1 MIKMELFMKLKNI
14 LIGLGLFML
23 FHVTQSCID
32 DRGNYDYMDKEVLL
46 PVTISGFEDTTVV
59 IRSILNID
67 PVLNN
72 MDDESR
78 YTHLWYAAPS
88 VTAGFA
94 PKRDTLSRE
103 KKLSFEVTYESGT
116 YNLVYELRDPKLDI
130 YVRKQVL
137 MTVQSD
143 IASGWYI
150 MKEENGETDIDYIA
164 EDGKKIENLI
174 AASGQQRLK
183 GKPVKMAYQPSRYTP
198 VIENPDGTTTRL
210 TNKKAF
216 HVFGDQDIK
225 IFNADNMD
233 LFYSYEDYFY
243 EVPEKCEP
251 QNCGVISSDFYA
263 INAGKVYSI
272 YGMSSNSGML
282 GYAKPGMYEVH
293 PDMVMSYYG
302 VMVFDKVTSTF
313 YNTSSS
319 GSSMNLFS
327 EDSDGGISSTN
338 MDVDMI
344 RMLLRKEG
352 NPSTAFAV
360 MKNKNKNERY
370 VFDISYSMSAYPITD
385 IDTIPAHCE
394 MPEAKVMGTSLYASC
409 IYYSKKEVD
418 GDVLK
423 VYKNV
428 KVDNR
433 ESELKRFPGE
443 EIAYIVNVTSP
454 YGAPE
459 DETFNHLVVLTNSDS
474 GWKLYRFNVIGQTPE
489 IETEPVVVYSGTGKA
504 GYVMFRS

>member
-1 MIKMELFMKLKNI
+1 MKLKNI
-14 LIGLGLFML
+14 LIGLGLLAL
-23 FHVTQSCID
+23 FQGTQSCID
-32 DRGNYDYMDKEVLL
+32 DRGNYDYMDKDVLL

-59 IRSILNID
+59 IRSTLNIT
-67 PVLNN
+67 PVLEN

-78 YTHLWYAAPS
+78 YIHLWYAAPS
-88 VTAGFA
+88 MTAGFA
-94 PKRDTLSRE
+94 PQRDTLSL
-103 KKLSFEVTYESGT
+103 KKELSFDVTYESGT

-143 IASGWYI
+143 VSTGWYV

-164 EDGKKIENLI
+164 MDGDKIENLI
-174 AASGQQRLK
+174 TSFGQQRLK
-183 GKPVKMAYQPSRYTP
+183 GKPIKMVYQSSRYTP
-198 VIENPDGTTTRL
+198 SVQNPDGTTTNL
-210 TNKKAF
+210 VNKKAF
-216 HVFGDQDIK
+216 HVFSDQDIK

-233 LFYSYEDYFY
+233 LFYNYEDYFY
-243 EVPEKCEP
+243 EVPEKCQP
-251 QNCGVISSDFYA
+251 QNCGIISTDFYA

-282 GYAKPGMYEVH
+282 GFAKPGMYEVH

-302 VMVFDKVTSTF
+302 VMLFDKTTSTF

-327 EDSDGGISSTN
+327 EDANGGISPTN

-344 RMLLRKEG
+344 HMLPRYESV
-352 NPSTAFAV
+352 PSTAFAV
-360 MKNKNKNERY
+360 MRNKNRDECY
-370 VFDISYSMSAYPITD
+370 VFDISYSMSDYPFVD
-385 IDTIPAHCE
+385 IDTIPVHCE
-394 MPEAKVMGTSLYASC
+394 MPDAQVMGTSLYASC
-409 IYYSKKEVD
+409 IYYAKKESD

-428 KVDNR
+428 KIDNR

-443 EIAYIVNVTSP
+443 EIVYIVNLTSS
-454 YGAPE
+454 YNTPE
-459 DETFNHLVVLTNSDS
+459 DEKFNHLVVLTNSDS

-489 IETEPVVVYSGTGKA
+489 IEPEPVVVYSGTGKA
-504 GYVMFRS
+504 GYVMLRN